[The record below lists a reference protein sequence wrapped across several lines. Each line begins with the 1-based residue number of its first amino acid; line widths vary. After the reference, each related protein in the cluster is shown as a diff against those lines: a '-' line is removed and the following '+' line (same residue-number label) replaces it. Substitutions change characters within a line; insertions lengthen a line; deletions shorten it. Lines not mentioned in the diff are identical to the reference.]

1 MRTMVR
7 VLRYAVLA
15 GFQDYS
21 VTFTWKTW
29 LAGWYVRVLFQV
41 VFFALIGR
49 LLGSE
54 GQLQFLLV
62 GNAVML
68 AAIGSLFAVAG
79 TTWERRAGTLPLLV
93 AAPSSPLV
101 VFAGRSAWAL
111 TDGFVSSV
119 AAFFV
124 AAPLF
129 GLDLPWPRTLLVVP
143 LTALVAASSYALGMF
158 LGGLVLR
165 AMSMRNVTAN
175 LTWGTIMAIG
185 GVNVPVDY
193 YPAPVQWLAQMLPL
207 THGLQAIREL
217 LAGESFRS
225 LIPDAGLEVLV
236 GLGWLTLALIT
247 FNRLAEGG
255 RRDGSIEFGG

>member
-1 MRTMVR
+1 MTLVR
-7 VLRYAVLA
+7 VLRYAVVT

-49 LLGSE
+49 LLGSDAR
-54 GQLQFLLV
+54 LHYLLV
-62 GNAVML
+62 GNALML

-101 VFAGRSAWAL
+101 VFVGRSAWAL
-111 TDGFVSSV
+111 TDGFVSSI

-143 LTALVAASSYALGMF
+143 LTALVAGSCYALGTF

-165 AMSMRNVTAN
+165 AMSMRNVAAN
-175 LTWGTIMAIG
+175 ITWGTIMAIG
-185 GVNVPVDY
+185 GVNVPVSY
-193 YPAPVQWLAQMLPL
+193 YPEPVQWLAQVLPL
-207 THGLQAIREL
+207 THGLEAIREL
-217 LAGESFRS
+217 LAGEPFGS
-225 LIPDAGLEVLV
+225 LVPDAGLELLV
-236 GLGWLTLALIT
+236 GCSWLALALIT